1 MLEKAGTVPTRD
13 RSRGEILVE
22 KARAAVAEA
31 PGARVRVRVRYA
43 CMSACA
49 GAVLFGSLASRAQI
63 SPASTLNRTVNLNYV
78 YAAELGFG
86 GYSLNGLTAQ
96 VYTLPLDY
104 TLHDVLRNG
113 WALRILAPI
122 QLGLYSLK
130 ATDTNGER
138 ISINQQSVA
147 VVPGAELEI
156 PVGNRTVL
164 KPFGQFGVGH
174 TFGVDVGSP
183 NFYVFLAGARAVSQ
197 WHVGA
202 TTISLGNAIIY
213 AGDRPIGSGFS
224 EHYVSLQL
232 GVELRHPLGFRIG
245 ALAPDLGVYTVYYY
259 YPVPLVFSR
268 FLEPELKI
276 ANQGEIGFSIGSATQ
291 FRLLGLPNPR
301 IGAGFIFG
309 GGLTVLHINFGFQF

>member
-1 MLEKAGTVPTRD
+1 MPEKAGTIASGD
-13 RSRGEILVE
+13 RWTSEI
-22 KARAAVAEA
+22 VAEA
-31 PGARVRVRVRYA
+31 ARAMLPEPPGGRVRVRVRSA
-43 CMSACA
+43 CTSACA
-49 GAVLFGSLASRAQI
+49 GVILFGSMASRAQI
-63 SPASTLNRTVNLNYV
+63 VPPSTLNRTVNLNYV

-86 GYSLNGLTAQ
+86 GYSLSGLTAQ
-96 VYTLPLDY
+96 VYTLPLDH

-130 ATDTNGER
+130 VTDTSGER

-156 PVGNRTVL
+156 PIGSRTVL

-183 NFYVFLAGARAVSQ
+183 NFYIFLAGARAVSQ
-197 WHVGA
+197 WHMGA
-202 TTISLGNAIIY
+202 TTISLGNAIIF
-213 AGDRPIGSGFS
+213 AGDSPIGSGFS

-245 ALAPDLGVYTVYYY
+245 TLVPDLGVYTIYYY

-309 GGLTVLHINFGFQF
+309 GGLTVLRINFGFQF

>member
-1 MLEKAGTVPTRD
+1 VAGLCEP
-13 RSRGEILVE
+13 
-22 KARAAVAEA
+22 
-31 PGARVRVRVRYA
+31 PGCRVRGPVRYA
-43 CMSACA
+43 CTAAYA
-49 GAVLFGSLASRAQI
+49 GVIVFGSLASQAQI
-63 SPASTLNRTVNLNYV
+63 PQPSTLNRTVNLNYV

-86 GYSLNGLTAQ
+86 GYSLDGLTAQ
-96 VYTLPLDY
+96 VFTLPLDY
-104 TLHDVLRNG
+104 TLHDVLRDG

-130 ATDTNGER
+130 VTDTNGER

-156 PVGNRTVL
+156 PIGNRTVF

-174 TFGVDVGSP
+174 TFGLDAGSP

-197 WHVGA
+197 WHPGT
-202 TTISLGNAIIY
+202 TTISLGDAIIF
-213 AGDRPIGSGFS
+213 AGDSPIGSGFS

-232 GVELRHPLGFRIG
+232 GVELRHPLGFRMG
-245 ALAPDLGVYTVYYY
+245 TLAPDLGVYTIYYY

-276 ANQGEIGFSIGSATQ
+276 VNQGEIGFSIGSATE

-309 GGLTVLHINFGFQF
+309 GGLTVLRINFGFQF

>member
-1 MLEKAGTVPTRD
+1 MFA
-13 RSRGEILVE
+13 E
-22 KARAAVAEA
+22 KARATVVKP
-31 PGARVRVRVRYA
+31 PGGRVRVRVRYA
-43 CMSACA
+43 CTSACA
-49 GAVLFGSLASRAQI
+49 GVILFGSVASRAQI
-63 SPASTLNRTVNLNYV
+63 SAAPTPNRTVNLNYV

-86 GYSLNGLTAQ
+86 GYSLNGLTARA
-96 VYTLPLDY
+96 YELPLSY
-104 TLHDVLRNG
+104 TLHDVLRDG

-130 ATDTNGER
+130 VTDTNGER
-138 ISINQQSVA
+138 ISIDQQSVA

-156 PVGNRTVL
+156 PVGNRTVF

-174 TFGVDVGSP
+174 TFGVDAGSP
-183 NFYVFLAGARAVSQ
+183 NYYVFLAGARAVSQ
-197 WHVGA
+197 WHAGA
-202 TTISLGNAIIY
+202 TTISLGNAVIY
-213 AGDRPIGSGFS
+213 AGDTPIGSGFS

-232 GVELRHPLGFRIG
+232 GVELRHPLGFKVG
-245 ALAPDLGVYTVYYY
+245 TLAPDLGVYSIYYY

-276 ANQGEIGFSIGSATQ
+276 TNQGEIGFSIGSATQ
-291 FRLLGLPNPR
+291 FQLLGLSNPR